1 REPVRGGAR
10 SLAGRRPAR
19 RARGVGHRGAGD
31 RVRRRLGDRG
41 RPDRERDA
49 AGRPRRGAAAAVAAS
64 RGRRGRPPL
73 PAGRD
78 PVPGRRAR
86 RGRRG
91 VRWSRVVA
99 PAGGDLVRALDRS
112 VGAAS
117 RDVGGRVGRARGA
130 GCPRSGSTHGL
141 RAPTVRPPPDEVP
154 QAPSRASRWVPKEV
168 VVLRRRSWSLE
179 DFNALAMSLGA
190 GMADVRGCLILS
202 GDGLVLGA
210 HPAEAERTTTPAWV
224 RFAAIGDPERGFAQF
239 GTETLCYVRRGPY
252 AGFAVAGPGA
262 RPGLMI
268 AHMEQVLLAA
278 EQSRWRHEW
287 LRGTEAAKVALRSEP
302 SSSLHLEHP
311 APDPLG
317 IDAPAPV
324 VPRSTS
330 APSEEVPPLRRPE
343 PVPID
348 GPPGGDAETPERP
361 VAPRAALVRAHAT
374 QTMS

>member
-1 REPVRGGAR
+1 
-10 SLAGRRPAR
+10 
-19 RARGVGHRGAGD
+19 
-31 RVRRRLGDRG
+31 
-41 RPDRERDA
+41 
-49 AGRPRRGAAAAVAAS
+49 
-64 RGRRGRPPL
+64 
-73 PAGRD
+73 
-78 PVPGRRAR
+78 
-86 RGRRG
+86 
-91 VRWSRVVA
+91 
-99 PAGGDLVRALDRS
+99 
-112 VGAAS
+112 
-117 RDVGGRVGRARGA
+117 
-130 GCPRSGSTHGL
+130 
-141 RAPTVRPPPDEVP
+141 
-154 QAPSRASRWVPKEV
+154 
-168 VVLRRRSWSLE
+168 LE

-302 SSSLHLEHP
+302 SSSLQLEHP
-311 APDPLG
+311 APDPLV
-317 IDAPAPV
+317 IDVPAPV
-324 VPRSTS
+324 VSRFTS
-330 APSEEVPPLRRPE
+330 DPSEEVPPLRRPE

-348 GPPGGDAETPERP
+348 EPPGDDAETAERP
-361 VAPRAALVRAHAT
+361 VDPLAELVSADANEPDADRFDDLAGDDNEPVAEPT
-374 QTMS
+374 PPVRLPDPLRWSDREAGVDAQPQLEPVDEADEGSGADPETDPGAGVEPADQAEAGDDDVDRFSLAREFGRLLQRGEGPADG